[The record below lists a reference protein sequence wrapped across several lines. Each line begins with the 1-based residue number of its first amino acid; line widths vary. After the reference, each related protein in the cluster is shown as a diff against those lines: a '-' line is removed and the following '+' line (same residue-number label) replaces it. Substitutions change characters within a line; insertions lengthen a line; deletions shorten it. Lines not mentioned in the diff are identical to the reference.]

1 MTTHSDTPR
10 TSAMVTELYEDAA
23 KRKKTPG
30 IAARDPFDRALE
42 LCYTLER
49 ELSAL
54 TAQLAEAQRDAE
66 KMRKRHESS
75 HAEVLRLADELR
87 KRDPTWGS
95 PMRLNNAAIRE
106 SKK

>member
-1 MTTHSDTPR
+1 MTTQSETPR
-10 TSAMVTELYEDAA
+10 TDYVFHQMDFPAPQNLVDH
-23 KRKKTPG
+23 
-30 IAARDPFDRALE
+30 ARQ
-42 LCYTLER
+42 LER
-49 ELSAL
+49 EVTALTAANAVL
-54 TAQLAEAQRDAE
+54 TAQLAEARRDAE

-95 PMRLNNAAIRE
+95 PMRLNNAAIQE